1 MILNIDKYNY
11 FQIIENIF
19 NNSNH
24 STVLFNSL
32 LIDLN
37 CFLDILV
44 NATYSANRFT
54 NVLKMY
60 NIYYLDIVYNQLIIN
75 NVGFYKFTITNTNLI
90 NIQYYCILLFL
101 FFFKINLFIYIILTI
116 YIITNFENYIKQ
128 TKTISLLMRLFILNN
143 TEKEVGPV
151 DDYFFF
157 AILFTLTIS
166 IFVFTAIILILIQ
179 SNIFIWAVGGFFLL
193 TILILSIPVNL
204 FIDFGINYCVS
215 IRGAGQGNN
224 LIKELLLDIIA
235 TTIVFIRFVIQNIR
249 FIFIFFGI
257 FELLEWTISTNNS
270 LFLSSIY
277 NSNNLFFLNQVN
289 TQLMYTGSFNF
300 LMVNTILSLILYL
313 YYFLH
318 LLFLLLVQVTIYIGI
333 TIWLFFSYT
342 LQDFQLNLINFLFF
356 LKNNLIDIFKY

>member
-11 FQIIENIF
+11 FQIIQNIF
-19 NNSNH
+19 NNTSYLTLLLNSI
-24 STVLFNSL
+24 STDF
-32 LIDLN
+32 D
-37 CFLDILV
+37 CFLNILDS
-44 NATYSANRFT
+44 NTYNT
-54 NVLKMY
+54 NYCGNILKSY
-60 NIYYLDIVYNQLIIN
+60 NIYYLDLVYNQFLFGNI
-75 NVGFYKFTITNTNLI
+75 GFYKLAITNTNFI
-90 NIQYYCILLFL
+90 NIQYYCILLFF
-101 FFFKINLFIYIILTI
+101 FFFKINLFIYIVLTI
-116 YIITNFENYIKQ
+116 YIITNFENYMKQ
-128 TKTISLLMRLFILNN
+128 NKTICLMTRLFILNN

-157 AILFTLTIS
+157 AILFMLTIS
-166 IFVFTAIILILIQ
+166 IFIFTAIILILIQ

-257 FELLEWTISTNNS
+257 FELLEWTINTNNS

-277 NSNNLFFLNQVN
+277 SNNNLFLLSQVA
-289 TQLMYTGSFNF
+289 TQLTYTGSFNF
-300 LMVNTILSLILYL
+300 LLINTILSLILYF

-333 TIWLFFSYT
+333 TIWLFF
-342 LQDFQLNLINFLFF
+342 FLYSTRFSTKFDKFF
-356 LKNNLIDIFKY
+356 IFFKK